1 MRTYHIAFVA
11 VTNFP
16 DVRVAHYTF
25 LVIRCILRTLDYTF
39 FGRKVRIAHLH
50 FRECAPYF

>member
-1 MRTYHIAFVA
+1 MRTYHIAFGA

-16 DVRVAHYTF
+16 DVRIAHSIF
-25 LVIRCILRTLDYTF
+25 LVNRCILHTLDYTF
-39 FGRKVRIAHLH
+39 LGRKVRIVYLD